1 MRQVLA
7 DMPLTSSVQMVVARC
22 LQVVHI
28 GTYLSA
34 GERGSED

>member
-1 MRQVLA
+1 VLA
-7 DMPLTSSVQMVVARC
+7 YMPLTSSLQMVVARY

-28 GTYLSA
+28 GTYSA